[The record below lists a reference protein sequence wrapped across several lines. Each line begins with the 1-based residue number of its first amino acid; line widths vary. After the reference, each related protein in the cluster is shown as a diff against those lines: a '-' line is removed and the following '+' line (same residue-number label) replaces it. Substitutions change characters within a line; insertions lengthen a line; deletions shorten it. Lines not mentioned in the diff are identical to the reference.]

1 LDGAGLFLAFL
12 KKGESLTSGDGKKR
26 RECQKASAKYHIP
39 IDVVDEC
46 HDPNAHTAC
55 FI

>member
-1 LDGAGLFLAFL
+1 VVMEKRDGNF
-12 KKGESLTSGDGKKR
+12 K
-26 RECQKASAKYHIP
+26 KASAKYHIP

-46 HDPNAHTAC
+46 HDVNAHIAC